1 MNPEHMLKDIKK
13 QFKDILKKYPE
24 EKKNSVGYVCDNL
37 KLHHIKAAIFM
48 YQNNGMQINAYNLHD
63 LIMNYDQY
71 KTIAEFSPDDMVLV
85 DLTDIQPGEFNPK
98 HLVVYFR
105 ELSQLQGTDNK

>member
-37 KLHHIKAAIFM
+37 ELHHIKAAIFM
-48 YQNNGMQINAYNLHD
+48 YQNKGTHINAYNLHD
-63 LIMNYDQY
+63 LILNYDQC
-71 KTIAEFSPDDMVLV
+71 KTIAGCSRDETVLA
-85 DLTDIQPGEFNPK
+85 DLTDIQPGAFNPK

-105 ELSQLQGTDNK
+105 ELSHAH